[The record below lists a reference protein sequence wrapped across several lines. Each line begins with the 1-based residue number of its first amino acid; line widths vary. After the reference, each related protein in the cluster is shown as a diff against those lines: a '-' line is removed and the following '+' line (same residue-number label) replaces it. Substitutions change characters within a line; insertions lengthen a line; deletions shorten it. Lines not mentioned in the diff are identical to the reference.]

1 LVNYAKTLPE
11 LPLHKVQ
18 VGTGAKVA
26 RQAGQTTA
34 LELLKIA
41 AEHVCYAC
49 GGSVQRDAKNWLQC
63 GRGCKGGAFYQND
76 GSGVVYRMV
85 DGLRY
90 HHLKMAILAI
100 DTCTQGLPL
109 IEFTAYGKS
118 AISMKCIKCKASLSR
133 SFINDGVN
141 FDLEG
146 TPSNAYGAGHHGL
159 TFD

>member
-1 LVNYAKTLPE
+1 MLSCVPMGIRIVSVKLWMKQRQSSVGAYGMLSCVPMGINIVNLKLWP
-11 LPLHKVQ
+11 KQ
-18 VGTGAKVA
+18 
-26 RQAGQTTA
+26 RQT
-34 LELLKIA
+34 
-41 AEHVCYAC
+41 
-49 GGSVQRDAKNWLQC
+49 N
-63 GRGCKGGAFYQND
+63 QND